1 MTAMTPCL
9 DRPGFLPRLSSH
21 HQPRPRLSAPLLA
34 SNARVRLL
42 CAPAGSGKTAL
53 LSECLLQVR
62 ADCETIWLPLA
73 GAALS
78 CEEFCLRLTQVLGLV
93 EDLDVAQLMA
103 ELARWSRTTSL
114 FIDDYSRLPDPALD
128 ALLDRLLAVSSPA
141 LTWWIS
147 TRRRPQC
154 NWPRLLLDDELYES
168 ERASLALTHDEL
180 VPVLRHLPPDQAD
193 RVAAGI
199 IQRTGGWCA
208 GARMA
213 LLQKCDW
220 SQKLQPQQRVDTLLD
235 YLQHELFSN
244 LTPEQDEAWRVLA
257 QLPRFNAPLCEHL
270 FGPGEGAQLLHDL
283 QVLGC
288 FIEPWQESVDWLQVF
303 RPLSRI
309 MQESHWPCA
318 RSWHRRA
325 CQWFTAVQDWRAA
338 FEQALLAEEYE
349 TAVSLLQHLS
359 FEDLLEDQTVVL
371 LLRLHE
377 QQSRELTLMTPQ
389 LIGLVTGALLF
400 AGRFEQAAQCMA
412 HLVRFMP
419 QPTKHLEQ
427 QLLARWQA
435 QQGWLC
441 HLQGQMEPAR
451 ACFQEALSALTDD
464 AWQARLMCLS
474 GLTQQALLC
483 GELDQAHALNREA
496 LCLARAHGSLLF
508 EGLLELDHAQ
518 WLEQRGAPARAESLL
533 VDIEHLLRQRTLVP
547 TPLLGRIAL
556 RRGRLALCMGL
567 EEQAADLFSRG
578 LEDCLRSED
587 KRVLYGYLGQAQLAG
602 NRGDYASA
610 FERLREAERVMQQ
623 RQIPD
628 TVYRGVVLQVS
639 SQFWLQQ
646 GRPQL
651 VQEALGRLLRHYRGP
666 SALQAPPATFELI
679 IRIEYLLAC
688 AHTQL
693 NPDENCLPTIERL
706 LNQAQARGMLT
717 AETELLLAF
726 AQLAESNGDTE
737 AAQQA
742 FQRAGMLVERCQ
754 LQHAMREW
762 ELRRGSLGT
771 VSAKQ
776 IPARQCDNPDL
787 ASGLSRR
794 EREVLMLIAQ
804 GASNQQVAEQLF
816 ISLHTVKTHARRING
831 KLGVERRT
839 QAVAKAK
846 LMGILA

>member
-78 CEEFCLRLTQVLGLV
+78 CEEFCLRLTQALGLV
-93 EDLDVAQLMA
+93 EHLDVAQLMA
-103 ELARWSRTTSL
+103 ELARWPRTTSL

-441 HLQGQMEPAR
+441 HLQGQMEQAR

-567 EEQAADLFSRG
+567 EERAADLFSRG

-602 NRGDYASA
+602 NRGDYACA

>member
-103 ELARWSRTTSL
+103 ELARWPRTTSL

-567 EEQAADLFSRG
+567 EERAADLFSRG

-602 NRGDYASA
+602 NRGDYACA

>member
-93 EDLDVAQLMA
+93 EHLDVAQLMA

-441 HLQGQMEPAR
+441 HLQGQMEQAR

-602 NRGDYASA
+602 NRGDYACA

>member
-103 ELARWSRTTSL
+103 ELARWRRTTSL

-496 LCLARAHGSLLF
+496 LCLARAHGSLLL

-602 NRGDYASA
+602 NRGDYACA

>member
-1 MTAMTPCL
+1 
-9 DRPGFLPRLSSH
+9 
-21 HQPRPRLSAPLLA
+21 
-34 SNARVRLL
+34 
-42 CAPAGSGKTAL
+42 
-53 LSECLLQVR
+53 
-62 ADCETIWLPLA
+62 
-73 GAALS
+73 
-78 CEEFCLRLTQVLGLV
+78 
-93 EDLDVAQLMA
+93 
-103 ELARWSRTTSL
+103 
-114 FIDDYSRLPDPALD
+114 
-128 ALLDRLLAVSSPA
+128 
-141 LTWWIS
+141 
-147 TRRRPQC
+147 
-154 NWPRLLLDDELYES
+154 
-168 ERASLALTHDEL
+168 
-180 VPVLRHLPPDQAD
+180 
-193 RVAAGI
+193 
-199 IQRTGGWCA
+199 
-208 GARMA
+208 
-213 LLQKCDW
+213 
-220 SQKLQPQQRVDTLLD
+220 
-235 YLQHELFSN
+235 
-244 LTPEQDEAWRVLA
+244 
-257 QLPRFNAPLCEHL
+257 
-270 FGPGEGAQLLHDL
+270 
-283 QVLGC
+283 
-288 FIEPWQESVDWLQVF
+288 
-303 RPLSRI
+303 
-309 MQESHWPCA
+309 
-318 RSWHRRA
+318 
-325 CQWFTAVQDWRAA
+325 
-338 FEQALLAEEYE
+338 
-349 TAVSLLQHLS
+349 
-359 FEDLLEDQTVVL
+359 
-371 LLRLHE
+371 
-377 QQSRELTLMTPQ
+377 
-389 LIGLVTGALLF
+389 
-400 AGRFEQAAQCMA
+400 
-412 HLVRFMP
+412 
-419 QPTKHLEQ
+419 
-427 QLLARWQA
+427 
-435 QQGWLC
+435 
-441 HLQGQMEPAR
+441 
-451 ACFQEALSALTDD
+451 
-464 AWQARLMCLS
+464 
-474 GLTQQALLC
+474 
-483 GELDQAHALNREA
+483 
-496 LCLARAHGSLLF
+496 LF

-533 VDIEHLLRQRTLVP
+533 VDIEHLLRQHTLVP

-602 NRGDYASA
+602 NRGDYACA

-623 RQIPD
+623 RQIPN

-693 NPDENCLPTIERL
+693 NPDESCLPTIERL